1 MHINQALFSST
12 SIGYTNAR
20 NENVVHVLN
29 NIKRQPKMALKE
41 QTSRIYNTINTE
53 FKNKFG
59 VPFSDGLIDIQGE
72 G

>member
-1 MHINQALFSST
+1 MGNQ
-12 SIGYTNAR
+12 
-20 NENVVHVLN
+20 
-29 NIKRQPKMALKE
+29 KMALKE

-59 VPFSDGLIDIQGE
+59 VPFSEGLIYIQGE